1 MDKTLL
7 KAYIRTIVEEEVKK
21 ILPEMLAEAVAEVK
35 KLQPVN
41 EVSAAPASKK
51 PAIDK
56 KRLAELIGMDYN
68 REEGTLTATTAGL
81 SGLRGNTIT
90 AKDSAGNPVE
100 LPANAVPTEVVDA
113 INRDYSQLMKKMKLS

>member
-35 KLQPVN
+35 KLKPVN
-41 EVSAAPASKK
+41 EVAAAPTQKK

-68 REEGTLTATTAGL
+68 RAEGTLTATTA
-81 SGLRGNTIT
+81 GLRGNTIT

-100 LPANAVPTEVVDA
+100 LPATAVPTEVVDA
-113 INRDYSQLMKKMKLS
+113 INRDYSQLMKAMKLN

>member
-35 KLQPVN
+35 KLKPVN
-41 EVSAAPASKK
+41 EVAAAPIQKK

-68 REEGTLTATTAGL
+68 REEGTLTATTFT
-81 SGLRGNTIT
+81 GLRGNTIT

-100 LPANAVPTEVVDA
+100 LPANAVSTEVVDA
-113 INRDYSQLMKKMKLS
+113 INRDYSQLMKAMKIS